1 MRSRAQK
8 TYETCELLADDE
20 TWSGIL
26 EPAFCENPNAAES
39 LAHLLF
45 TLKEAIDGGPTGARR
60 ASLTLLDGIKQ
71 VYLQTDAHKASLK
84 LYLLSLTGHLKPQDE
99 PLTLINGS
107 LERGTI
113 EIARISATK
122 PRRKRTTKSRR

>member
-1 MRSRAQK
+1 MSLRQTTDYK
-8 TYETCELLADDE
+8 CEDLLADDE

-39 LAHLLF
+39 LALLLF
-45 TLKEAIDGGPTGARR
+45 TLKEAIDRGPTGARR
-60 ASLTLLDGIKQ
+60 ASLTLLDGIKH

-99 PLTLINGS
+99 PLHLLNGGI
-107 LERGTI
+107 ERGTT
-113 EIARISATK
+113 EIARVSAVEL
-122 PRRKRTTKSRR
+122 RRKRAAKRRR